1 MVIGWLLSA
10 PIAGIAHNQL
20 GSGALRGSIGQTD
33 PVLAALVASYDVE
46 GAVLAPGSV
55 TGIFCKREG
64 GCDLL
69 HSIGSYE
76 LLVVK
81 ATY

>member
-55 TGIFCKREG
+55 AGVLCNQVGKY
-64 GCDLL
+64 DLL
-69 HSIGSYE
+69 PSFGSYN
-76 LLVVK
+76 
-81 ATY
+81 TI